1 MAALIVFPLG
11 QSNRFARRKRT
22 KYAAAN
28 GNYYTLKWL
37 AQFEN
42 DNIILAQTVTKS
54 IRFWLDN
61 CARKIACFGLS
72 AEVDLTALSQVQTRR
87 VGQFFP
93 R

>member
-1 MAALIVFPLG
+1 MAALIVSPLG

-22 KYAAAN
+22 KYADAN

-54 IRFWLDN
+54 IRYTSELRRPMPSIGITADTSP
-61 CARKIACFGLS
+61 A
-72 AEVDLTALSQVQTRR
+72 DLISD
-87 VGQFFP
+87 
-93 R
+93 